1 MSYRKLGRKS
11 AQRKAMLRDLTTDLI
26 MNEYIVT
33 TEARAKEIRKSVE
46 KMITLGK
53 RGDLHARR
61 QAAAFVRNEV
71 SLKDFNEETE
81 TFPTALQKLFDDI
94 APRYE
99 GRNGGYTRILKT
111 EPRRGDGAPM
121 AIIELV

>member
-1 MSYRKLGRKS
+1 MSYRKLGRTS

-26 MNEYIVT
+26 INERIET
-33 TEARAKEIRKSVE
+33 TETRAKELRSVVE

-61 QAAAFVRNEV
+61 QVSRYIRNEV
-71 SLKDFNEETE
+71 ANEENNQD
-81 TFPTALQKLFDDI
+81 ALQKLFSDI
-94 APRYE
+94 ATRYE
-99 GRNGGYTRILKT
+99 ERQGGYTRIMKLG
-111 EPRRGDGAPM
+111 PRRGDGAPM